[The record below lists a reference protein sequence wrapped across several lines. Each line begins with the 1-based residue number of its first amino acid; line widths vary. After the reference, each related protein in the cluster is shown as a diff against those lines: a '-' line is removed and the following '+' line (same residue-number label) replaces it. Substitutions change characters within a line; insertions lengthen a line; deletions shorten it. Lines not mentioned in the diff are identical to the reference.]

1 MPWLRT
7 CARATYHCCTYSKHA
22 YTEIR
27 GAYETSLFEIPILRS
42 SILTPLWT
50 FSAQFAIDIDNAC
63 TGGAQPLI
71 ARARAPVC
79 PSLATPLMAIIA
91 HRNSV
96 LAPTQYAR
104 VTRLSPAFRVRVWLR
119 ETKAMYG

>member
-7 CARATYHCCTYSKHA
+7 CARATYHCCTYSKHV

-27 GAYETSLFEIPILRS
+27 GAYETSLFQIAILRS
-42 SILTPLWT
+42 SISTHLWT

-63 TGGAQPLI
+63 TGGAQPLV

-79 PSLATPLMAIIA
+79 PSLATPLMMMENVT
-91 HRNSV
+91 NS
-96 LAPTQYAR
+96 
-104 VTRLSPAFRVRVWLR
+104 
-119 ETKAMYG
+119 